1 MCVIVLDGNDV
12 EQHKSMFCF
21 FYGVFFFLRLFS
33 YHDAKQVV
41 DIDEAWE
48 VSLCCVKLM
57 SPTDA

>member
-1 MCVIVLDGNDV
+1 MMWSNINQCFVFFM
-12 EQHKSMFCF
+12 EFFF
-21 FYGVFFFLRLFS
+21 FYDCFL

>member
-1 MCVIVLDGNDV
+1 MMWSNIN
-12 EQHKSMFCF
+12 QCF
-21 FYGVFFFLRLFS
+21 FFFNGVFFFYDCFL
-33 YHDAKQVV
+33 YHDAKHEVV